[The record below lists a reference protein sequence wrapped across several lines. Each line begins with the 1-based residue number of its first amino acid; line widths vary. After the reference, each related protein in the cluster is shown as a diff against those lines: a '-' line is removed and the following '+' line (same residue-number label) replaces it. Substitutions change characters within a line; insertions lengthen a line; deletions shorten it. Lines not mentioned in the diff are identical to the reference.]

1 MSTEEKNKEIKIKKI
16 EEKKSSQ
23 NRYNI
28 SGSKEMKEESKNSSQ
43 ISGEENRE
51 IANLNISSQQKN
63 TNSKNSKIIKEKS
76 EEIEH
81 NPNSFSKKNNSN
93 SENNENKSQSKEQEE
108 NSDEKN
114 ESNSKVE
121 EENSESSEKNENNHS
136 SFLNSRRYDNLDE
149 NENNE
154 IDDSNEGDSSNN
166 YLKRKDPFMTTG
178 KFMQIQPHFNIFSQ
192 RVENLREGIYNN
204 TKKCLMYKSSL
215 QYSENLMRERANS
228 IVKDMVEKIFNMR
241 KMFLDSNKEI
251 NGIISDTDILAL
263 NLTNGI
269 DRNKKELN
277 ICQNNIHKCEGQ
289 IGYKLLGKP
298 NYSFMQKTYSNMANK
313 KI

>member
-16 EEKKSSQ
+16 EESKNGK

-28 SGSKEMKEESKNSSQ
+28 SGSNEMKEESKNSSK
-43 ISGEENRE
+43 ISGEENKE
-51 IANLNISSQQKN
+51 IAGLNISSQQKN
-63 TNSKNSKIIKEKS
+63 TNTNNSKIIKENS
-76 EEIEH
+76 AEIE
-81 NPNSFSKKNNSN
+81 NNKNSGSKKNISI
-93 SENNENKSQSKEQEE
+93 SENNNQSQSKEQEE
-108 NSDEKN
+108 NSEEKN
-114 ESNSKVE
+114 ESNSKIGE
-121 EENSESSEKNENNHS
+121 ESSEKHENDNS
-136 SFLNSRRYDNLDE
+136 SFLNSRRYEGNPEE
-149 NENNE
+149 NENDE
-154 IDDSNEGDSSNN
+154 KDDSKEEKSDNN
-166 YLKRKDPFMTTG
+166 CLKRKDPFMTTG

-192 RVENLREGIYNN
+192 RVENLKEGIYQN

-251 NGIISDTDILAL
+251 NGIISDTDILAM
-263 NLTNGI
+263 NLVNGI

-277 ICQNNIHKCEGQ
+277 ICQNNINKCEGQ

>member
-1 MSTEEKNKEIKIKKI
+1 MSTEEKNKEIKIKKL
-16 EEKKSSQ
+16 EESKKGK

-28 SGSKEMKEESKNSSQ
+28 SGSNEMKEESKNSSK
-43 ISGEENRE
+43 ISGEENKE

-63 TNSKNSKIIKEKS
+63 TNSNNSKIIKENS
-76 EEIEH
+76 AEIED
-81 NPNSFSKKNNSN
+81 NKNSGSKQNNSI
-93 SENNENKSQSKEQEE
+93 SENNNQSQSKEQEE
-108 NSDEKN
+108 NSEEKN
-114 ESNSKVE
+114 ESNSKIGE
-121 EENSESSEKNENNHS
+121 ESSENHENDNS
-136 SFLNSRRYDNLDE
+136 SFLNSRRYEGNPEE
-149 NENNE
+149 NENDE
-154 IDDSNEGDSSNN
+154 IDDSKEEKSDNN
-166 YLKRKDPFMTTG
+166 CLKRKDPFMTTG

-192 RVENLREGIYNN
+192 RVENLREGIYQN
-204 TKKCLMYKSSL
+204 TKKCLMYKGSL
-215 QYSENLMRERANS
+215 QYSENLMREKANS

-251 NGIISDTDILAL
+251 NGIISDTDILTL
-263 NLTNGI
+263 NLANDI

-298 NYSFMQKTYSNMANK
+298 NYSFMKKTYSSMPDK

>member
-1 MSTEEKNKEIKIKKI
+1 
-16 EEKKSSQ
+16 
-23 NRYNI
+23 
-28 SGSKEMKEESKNSSQ
+28 MKEESKNSSK
-43 ISGEENRE
+43 ISGEENKE

-63 TNSKNSKIIKEKS
+63 TNSNNSKIIKENS
-76 EEIEH
+76 AEIED
-81 NPNSFSKKNNSN
+81 NKNSGSKKNISI
-93 SENNENKSQSKEQEE
+93 SENNNQSQSKEQEE
-108 NSDEKN
+108 NSEEKN
-114 ESNSKVE
+114 ESNSKIGE
-121 EENSESSEKNENNHS
+121 ESSEKHENDNS
-136 SFLNSRRYDNLDE
+136 SFLNSRRYDGNPEE
-149 NENNE
+149 NENDE
-154 IDDSNEGDSSNN
+154 IDDSKEEKSENN
-166 YLKRKDPFMTTG
+166 CLKRKDPFMTTG
-178 KFMQIQPHFNIFSQ
+178 KFMQILRHFNIFSQ
-192 RVENLREGIYNN
+192 RVENLKEGIYQN

-251 NGIISDTDILAL
+251 NGIISDTDILAM
-263 NLTNGI
+263 NLANSI

-277 ICQNNIHKCEGQ
+277 ICQNNINKCEGQ